1 MFPAC
6 CSRYRGTF
14 GLPFLLMAGAA
25 GHLASA
31 EHAHAQ
37 TLPQSRHETDTQ
49 APIIVTGTR
58 LGLPQLINAEPVV
71 SLEAD
76 YVDERNLSHF
86 ADALNEI
93 PGFRGSLTPDGT
105 QSSFGQGVNFINAYG
120 LGSHRTLTLLDGK
133 RVVTSNSPTNFSAA
147 SPGNQV
153 DLNAIPSILIDRV
166 DRLAIGGA
174 PVYGSDAIAGTVNVI
189 LKRKMHGMTA
199 RALSGATEQGDN
211 FRWKIAAAGG
221 FDFAGGRG
229 NLTAAAS
236 YDRAGGVRSTQ
247 RSFYRDNLASAP
259 NPCTAFQPG
268 LCSPFGSLAL
278 LGPPGRS
285 PASDGRVNPTIGF
298 NDSLTDGN
306 PGSVLV
312 RDFGLAAVAPG
323 GVLSSG
329 PGAYSLRFA
338 PDGSL
343 APYARGSLFSAPLSG
358 PFAAAAL
365 SSGGDGLKLFD
376 YVAITSHVRR
386 FNAAAFATYDL
397 TDRLTLF
404 ADALYYQGKASEP
417 VDLPG
422 FNAVQFGGAS
432 GALTFRT
439 DNPFL
444 TAQARQQLSAL
455 GYGETFQIS
464 RANTDLADRSGASQ
478 NTLYRLVAGLKGSLA
493 MGGRDYDFEVS
504 ANYGRSDLRDHGQ
517 AIHQQNFVN
526 AVNVTVGDGG
536 IVCSPTP
543 TVSGFGAGV
552 VPIADP
558 GCVPINL
565 FGAGAPSPE
574 ALDYILQDT
583 TAKSRLEQ
591 IVFNANMGGS
601 PFDLFG
607 NPVSFNF
614 GFEHREEKARF
625 SPDAFMQA
633 GLGRS
638 VPIAPVSGSYTLDEV
653 FGEAMIPLIT
663 PDSGAPF
670 SSLIAFA
677 RARHV
682 RSNTNGGF
690 TAWSAGGSFAPVR
703 DIELRGNF
711 TRSFRSPAI
720 FELFSPR
727 ASIATPVEDLCS
739 AAQIDAGPA
748 PDIRRANCTAF
759 LARYPNATPLIAAT
773 ASVPGLAGGNPDLRN
788 EQADSYTLGVLIRPR
803 MVPGFSL
810 SADYLDITI
819 TDPIAN
825 LSVAEIAQ
833 GCFDNP
839 HFDAADPANG
849 NPFCSLIQRDASGQ
863 VVSDPQNPAVIT
875 GFVNG
880 QRIAFSGLQAALNY
894 QTDLA
899 SLGVKG
905 SLHIG
910 VDVFHLR
917 RRVIDITGVAPDR
930 TDGIVGDP
938 RWQGQM
944 RLRYASKHWALR
956 THINYTGTQLFA
968 RDNQAP
974 APNDTREFN
983 AFDAFVTVDSSLVIK
998 AQENVQLTF
1007 AVTNLFN
1014 RVGEKYFGYR
1024 QPLTINDALGRRF
1037 AISIS
1042 KDF

>member
-1 MFPAC
+1 MLDNLKCRFSGLFAC
-6 CSRYRGTF
+6 C
-14 GLPFLLMAGAA
+14 LLTVALGAA
-25 GHLASA
+25 F
-31 EHAHAQ
+31 HARPAAARPDDYGDA
-37 TLPQSRHETDTQ
+37 TVRPQ
-49 APIIVTGTR
+49 IVVTGTR
-58 LGLPQLINAEPVV
+58 LSLPELREAEPRIT
-71 SLEAD
+71 LD
-76 YVDERNLSHF
+76 DTYVAERNHAHF
-86 ADALNEI
+86 ANALNEI
-93 PGFRGSLTPDGT
+93 PGFRGSLTPDGA
-105 QSSFGQGVNFINAYG
+105 QSSFGQGVNFINAFG

-147 SPGNQV
+147 SPGTQV

-189 LKRKMHGMTA
+189 LKRRMQGFTA
-199 RALSGATEQGDN
+199 RALSGVTGEGDN
-211 FRWKIAAAGG
+211 FRWKLATAGG
-221 FDFAGGRG
+221 FDFAGGRA
-229 NLTAAAS
+229 NLTVAAS
-236 YDRAGGVRSTQ
+236 YDRADGVRSTG
-247 RSFYRDNLASAP
+247 RSFYRDNLAPAP

-268 LCSPFGSLAL
+268 LCSPLGTLAM
-278 LGPPGRS
+278 LGPPGRD
-285 PASDGRVNPTIGF
+285 PATDGRVNPNIGF
-298 NDSLTDGN
+298 NDGLSDGN
-306 PGSVLV
+306 PASVLV

-323 GVLSSG
+323 GALSSG

-343 APYARGSLFSAPLSG
+343 VPYARGTLFGAPLSG
-358 PFAAAAL
+358 PFAPVSL

-376 YVAITSHVRR
+376 YVAITSRIRR
-386 FNAAAFATYDL
+386 FNAAAFATYNLD
-397 TDRLTLF
+397 DRLTLF
-404 ADALYYQGKASEP
+404 ADALYYEGKASEP

-432 GALTFRT
+432 GALTLRT

-444 TAQARQQLSAL
+444 TAQARQQLAAM

-464 RANTDLADRSGASQ
+464 RANTDLADRSGASR
-478 NTLYRLVAGLKGSLA
+478 NRLYRIVAGMKGSLA
-493 MGGRDYDFEVS
+493 MGGRDYDFELS
-504 ANYGRSDLRDHGQ
+504 ANYGRSDFADYGQ
-517 AIHQQNFVN
+517 AIDQQRFIN
-526 AVNVTVGDGG
+526 AVNVTAGANG
-536 IVCSPTP
+536 IVCSSTP
-543 TVSGFGAGV
+543 TVSGLGAGA

-558 GCVPINL
+558 GCVPLNL
-565 FGAGAPSPE
+565 FGEGAPSPE
-574 ALDYILQDT
+574 ALDYILRNT
-583 TAKSRLEQ
+583 AAKSRLEQ
-591 IVFNANMGGS
+591 IVFNANIGGS
-601 PFDLFG
+601 PFALFG
-607 NPVSFNF
+607 NPVSFNA

-638 VPIAPVSGSYTLDEV
+638 VPIAPVSGSYNLDEV
-653 FGEAMIPLIT
+653 FGEAVFPLIT
-663 PDSGAPF
+663 PDSGAPV

-739 AAQIDAGPA
+739 ASQINAGPA
-748 PDIRRANCTAF
+748 PDIRSANCTAF

-773 ASVPGLAGGNPDLRN
+773 ASAPGLAGGNPDLRN
-788 EQADSYTLGVLIRPR
+788 EQADSYTLGVLVRPR
-803 MVPGFSL
+803 FAPGLSL

-825 LSVAEIAQ
+825 LTVAEIAQ

-839 HFDAADPANG
+839 QFNASDPANG
-849 NPFCSLIQRDASGQ
+849 NPFCALIRRDASGQ
-863 VVSDPQNPAVIT
+863 VISDPQNPAVIT

-880 QRIAFSGLQAALNY
+880 KRIAFSGVQAALNY
-894 QTDLA
+894 HTDLA
-899 SLGVKG
+899 ALGIGG
-905 SLHIG
+905 SLQIG
-910 VDVFHLR
+910 ADVFHLR

-938 RWQGQM
+938 RWQGQL
-944 RLRYASKHWALR
+944 RLRYASKSWNLR
-956 THINYTGTQLFA
+956 THINYTGKQLFA
-968 RDNQAP
+968 RDNRAP

-983 AFDAFVTVDSSLVIK
+983 VFDAFVTVDTSLTIN
-998 AQENVQLTF
+998 AQEGMNFTF
-1007 AVTNLFN
+1007 SITNLFN
-1014 RVGEKYFGYR
+1014 RVGEKYYGFR

-1037 AISIS
+1037 AVSIS